1 MTTPN
6 TLLEKWDSVLNH
18 EGAEKIPTAKEAA
31 IAQLLENT
39 AVESSRELNESQT
52 TDGVDV
58 YNPVL
63 ISLVRRMAPRLISF
77 DVMGTQ
83 VMTGP
88 TGVIF
93 AARATKGA
101 SATTTPAPGD
111 ELLFNEADGNVA
123 GSASPVQAGND
134 PWDVGFNVV
143 PGQARGTA
151 SETAT
156 WAEAGLAIERI
167 TVTAATRKLRSE
179 FSRELERDMR
189 SVHGLSADVEFSNL
203 LVSELIAE
211 TNREAVRTIYL
222 NSKVGAQN
230 TATAGTFDLL
240 ADSDGRWL
248 GERVK
253 GLRFAIET
261 EANAIMLD
269 ARRGKGN
276 IIICTA
282 NVATALEV
290 SGQLDFSSVL
300 AGNTDIDVDAAGATY
315 AGKMGRF
322 KVYIDPYLGT
332 DGFVVGYRGSS
343 QYDAGLFYCPYTPVE
358 RFDAVNPATLAKVIG
373 YQTRYAITRNPFAAA
388 GTNNNPYYRKVRVT
402 GL

>member
-1 MTTPN
+1 MTTPI
-6 TLLEKWDSVLNH
+6 TLTEKWDSVLNH
-18 EGAEKIPTAKEAA
+18 EGAEKLPSHKTAVVAQLIENTAKESA
-31 IAQLLENT
+31 IT
-39 AVESSRELNESQT
+39 LNETQT
-52 TDGVDV
+52 TAGVDN
-58 YNPVL
+58 YDPVL

-83 VMTGP
+83 AMSAP

-101 SATTTPAPGD
+101 STTTTPLASD

-123 GSASPVQAGND
+123 GASSPVQSGND

-143 PGQARGTA
+143 PGIARGATTEA
-151 SETAT
+151 AT
-156 WAEAGLAIERI
+156 WAEAGLAIEKI
-167 TVTAATRKLRSE
+167 TVTANARKLRSE

-189 SVHGLSADVEFSNL
+189 SVHNLSAEVEFSNL

-211 TNREAVRTIYL
+211 TNREAIRTIYL
-222 NSKVGAQN
+222 NAKVGA
-230 TATAGTFDLL
+230 TGTSTPGTFDLL

-261 EANAIMLD
+261 EANQIMLET
-269 ARRGKGN
+269 RRGKGN
-276 IIICTA
+276 ILICSA

-290 SGQLDFSSVL
+290 SGQLDYSSVL

-358 RFDAVNPATLAKVIG
+358 RFDAVNPNTLAKVIG
-373 YQTRYAITRNPFAAA
+373 YQTRYAIERNPFATA
-388 GTNNNPYYRKVRVT
+388 GANNNAYYRKVRVT

>member
-1 MTTPN
+1 MTNET

-18 EGAEKIPTAKEAA
+18 EGAEKIPAHKEAA
-31 IAQLLENT
+31 VAQLLENT
-39 AVESSRELNESQT
+39 AIESARELNEAQT
-52 TDGVDV
+52 TAGVDN
-58 YNPVL
+58 YDPVL

-93 AARATKGA
+93 AARATKGP
-101 SATTTPAPGD
+101 STTTTPSSSD

-123 GSASPVQAGND
+123 GAASPVQSGND
-134 PWDVGFNVV
+134 PWDAGFNVV
-143 PGQARGTA
+143 PGHSRGVA

-156 WAEAGLAIERI
+156 WAEAGLAIEKI
-167 TVTAATRKLRSE
+167 TVTATTRKLRSE

-222 NSKVGAQN
+222 NSKIGAQN
-230 TATAGTFDLL
+230 ATTPGTFDLL

-261 EANAIMLD
+261 EANAVMLD

-276 IIICTA
+276 IIICSA

-322 KVYIDPYLGT
+322 KVFIDPYLGT

-358 RFDAVNPATLAKVIG
+358 RFDAVNPTTLAKVIG
-373 YQTRYAITRNPFAAA
+373 YQTRYAIARNPFAAA
-388 GTNNNPYYRKVRVT
+388 GSNNNPYYRKVRVT